1 MARQKWT
8 AQNYLKHAAY
18 ITSFGQEVLELLAV
32 QHGESILDLGCGD
45 GTLAQE
51 IQSRGAIVTGI
62 DTAPDMLALTEEK
75 GIKTLHISAENME
88 FEGEFNAVFSNAALN
103 WMQDYRGVIHGV
115 KKALK
120 PGGRFVGEM
129 GSDKNCRIIRSAM
142 EQLFAEDAGFGPY
155 KSPWIFPPPETYV
168 RALKEAGFSIIYH
181 TEIDRRTTL
190 ETDIKGWLELFT
202 DTLTQQLNEPQK
214 KRFYKELIKRLEPQL
229 YSSEK
234 GWEVDHVCM
243 RFAAYLP
250 VTLT

>member
-1 MARQKWT
+1 MAKQKWS
-8 AQNYLKHAAY
+8 AQNYLEFAAY
-18 ITSFGQEVLELLAV
+18 ITSFGRDTLELLAV
-32 QHGESILDLGCGD
+32 QQGESILDLGCGD

-62 DTAPDMLALTEEK
+62 DIAQDMLTLADDK
-75 GIKTLHISAENME
+75 GIKTLLMPAENLE
-88 FEGEFNAVFSNAALN
+88 FDGEFNAVFSNAALN

-142 EQLFAEDAGFGPY
+142 EHMFAENPEFGPY
-155 KSPWIFPPPETYV
+155 KSPWIFPPPDTYV
-168 RALKEAGFSIIYH
+168 RALKEASFSIIYH

-190 ETDIKGWLELFT
+190 ETDIRGWLELFT

-214 KRFYKELIKRLEPQL
+214 KRFYRDLIKRLEPQL

-250 VTLT
+250 SLT

>member
-62 DTAPDMLALTEEK
+62 DTATDMLALTEEK
-75 GIKTLHISAENME
+75 GVKTLRISAENME

-103 WMQDYRGVIHGV
+103 WMQDYRGVIRGV

-120 PGGRFVGEM
+120 PGAVLLARWALTRTAASSDLHGATIRGRR
-129 GSDKNCRIIRSAM
+129 RIRPLQKPMDFPAAGHLCPRS
-142 EQLFAEDAGFGPY
+142 ERGGL
-155 KSPWIFPPPETYV
+155 
-168 RALKEAGFSIIYH
+168 
-181 TEIDRRTTL
+181 
-190 ETDIKGWLELFT
+190 
-202 DTLTQQLNEPQK
+202 LNH
-214 KRFYKELIKRLEPQL
+214 L
-229 YSSEK
+229 S
-234 GWEVDHVCM
+234 H
-243 RFAAYLP
+243 
-250 VTLT
+250 

>member
-1 MARQKWT
+1 MAKQKWN
-8 AQNYLKHAAY
+8 AQNYLEFAAY
-18 ITSFGQEVLELLAV
+18 ITSFGRDTLELLAI
-32 QHGESILDLGCGD
+32 QQGESILDLGCGD

-62 DTAPDMLALTEEK
+62 DIAQDMLALADEK
-75 GIKTLHISAENME
+75 GIKTLRTSAENLD
-88 FEGEFNAVFSNAALN
+88 FDGEFNAVFSNAALN
-103 WMQDYRGVIHGV
+103 WMQDYRGVIRGV

-142 EQLFAEDAGFGPY
+142 EHLFAENPEFGPY
-155 KSPWIFPPPETYV
+155 KSPWIFPPPSTYI

-190 ETDIKGWLELFT
+190 EADMKGWLELFT

-214 KRFYKELIKRLEPQL
+214 KRFYRDLVKRLEPQL

-250 VTLT
+250 PLT